1 MAKLNHKLDV
11 ADYYRKLTPKEV
23 KLLIGCKANSTL
35 WDYVKLGLI
44 PEPHYPRPRKPLWR
58 LGEVLE
64 CFESKL
70 KPMSE
75 MSTGIGAVTEQEKQ
89 REQNYLDK
97 LKERFGIS

>member
-1 MAKLNHKLDV
+1 MTKLSREIST
-11 ADYYRKLTPKEV
+11 ADYYQKLSPKEV
-23 KLLIGCKANSTL
+23 KKLIGCKSDTTL
-35 WDYVKLGLI
+35 WRYVKLGLI
-44 PEPHYPRPRKPLWR
+44 PKPYYPSERRPLWR